1 MKWSYSPDEKFMKFP
16 RSYGNSVWK
25 LILVI
30 SDLHLSAGSIVHG
43 KRNLLEDFHSDQ
55 ELIDFF
61 NFYGGSDQVSEEIE
75 LIINGDFLDFLAVPY
90 VPFYDDE
97 FWSEKASLEKLRL
110 IRNAHREVFK
120 ALDDFLLNPKCKL
133 TYIVGNH
140 DAEMILPR
148 IKQEFLSYFS
158 HSNKIQILD
167 HEEAYNPSIG
177 IYIKHGHQYE
187 YAHKFNPAES
197 VLKSKKDELYLIPS
211 WGSYYVTQVINKFK
225 HERSYVNSIRPVKH
239 FLIHGFLFDTLFILR
254 FIFANAYY
262 FFMVRIWMLIKNRSS
277 WSALFDQVKTE
288 LKLFQ
293 NYEDLTREFF
303 AEKQDARVLVVGHT
317 HEAVYRSFADGTC
330 FINTGT
336 WTKMTN
342 LDFSQFRAGRRLTFA
357 KIQVA
362 KSTYDVEKW
371 NEYCDV
377 DLYEW
382 RGRYDLPYA
391 EYY

>member
-1 MKWSYSPDEKFMKFP
+1 
-16 RSYGNSVWK
+16 V
-25 LILVI
+25 VI

-61 NFYGGSDQVSEEIE
+61 NFYSSPEQVSEEIE

-90 VPFYDDE
+90 VSFYDDE
-97 FWSEKASLEKLRL
+97 FWSEKAALEKLRL
-110 IRNAHREVFK
+110 IRNAHLDVFK
-120 ALDDFLLNPKCKL
+120 ALNNFLSNQKCKL

-140 DAEMILPR
+140 DAEMILPK
-148 IKQEFLSYFS
+148 IKEEFLSYFT
-158 HSNKIQILD
+158 HPDKISILE
-167 HEEAYNPSIG
+167 HEHAYTPACG
-177 IYIKHGHQYE
+177 IFIKHGHQYE

-197 VLKSKKDELYLIPS
+197 IIKSKKDELYLSPS
-211 WGSYYVTQVINKFK
+211 WGSYYVTQVVNKFN
-225 HERSYVNSIRPVKH
+225 HERSYINSIRPVKH
-239 FLIHGFLFDTLFILR
+239 FLIHGFLFDTLFTLR

-262 FFMVRIWMLIKNRSS
+262 FFMVRVWMLIKNRTS
-277 WSALFDQVKTE
+277 WSSLFDQVKTE

-303 AEKQDARVLVVGHT
+303 QENEQAKLLVVGHT
-317 HEAVYRSFADGTC
+317 HEPVYRSFADGTC

-342 LDFSQFRAGRRLTFA
+342 LDFNQFRAGRRLTFA
-357 KIQVA
+357 LIQVEQPNY
-362 KSTYDVEKW
+362 SLEQW
-371 NEYCDV
+371 REHCDV
-377 DLYEW
+377 DLFEW
-382 RGRYDLPYA
+382 RGRNDLPYS